1 MHPMDINWYFDH
13 DEINDLQ
20 IRAINSSENSP
31 SIESRWLKMDRELF
45 ERAISSQNPR
55 IEYYN
60 IILKDPLGTEILD
73 DHVVMD
79 NEDFADSNPH
89 GLVESQELFYHC
101 LPSNFSWADM
111 IDHEIEAV
119 GAGTPDQEA
128 AAVSFSY
135 TMGSLG
141 IVGTVHDVDHVANS
155 TTNSREKYSLGLSFN
170 F

>member
-119 GAGTPDQEA
+119 LVCDISVSPDGSYQTRFRIDLQISLEA
-128 AAVSFSY
+128 IENMGWGKFS
-135 TMGSLG
+135 TFM
-141 IVGTVHDVDHVANS
+141 D
-155 TTNSREKYSLGLSFN
+155 SFN
-170 F
+170 